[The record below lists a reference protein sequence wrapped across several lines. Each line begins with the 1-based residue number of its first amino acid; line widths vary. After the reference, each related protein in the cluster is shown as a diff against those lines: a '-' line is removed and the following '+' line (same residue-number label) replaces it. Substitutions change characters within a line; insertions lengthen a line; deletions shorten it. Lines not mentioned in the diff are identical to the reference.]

1 MNTAAWIAIF
11 GGVSAILSTAAGF
24 LPPPYSAIA
33 AGAVAVIGT
42 VTGLLKQ
49 SPLKPGPTP

>member
-1 MNTAAWIAIF
+1 MNAAAWIAIF